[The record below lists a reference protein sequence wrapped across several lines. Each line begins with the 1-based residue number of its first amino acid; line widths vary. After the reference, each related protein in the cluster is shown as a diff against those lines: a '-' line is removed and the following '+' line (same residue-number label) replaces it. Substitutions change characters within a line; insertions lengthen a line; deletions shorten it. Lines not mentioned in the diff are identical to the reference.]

1 MNTKEFVTKIIKKNQ
16 DRIIQKVKTM
26 PKLLSGS
33 FISILTLLPLTSM
46 PNRGITAYA
55 QQTQLQT
62 TSDPWYLSL
71 EMARS
76 KVQAAMSPGAFG
88 HGVPELHNLTTSDFL
103 MALGISVLTFLV
115 VFMAVRALPKNMNIG
130 KIGRVLLPNK

>member
-1 MNTKEFVTKIIKKNQ
+1 
-16 DRIIQKVKTM
+16 
-26 PKLLSGS
+26 
-33 FISILTLLPLTSM
+33 
-46 PNRGITAYA
+46 
-55 QQTQLQT
+55 
-62 TSDPWYLSL
+62 
-71 EMARS
+71 MARS

-115 VFMAVRALPKNMNIG
+115 VFMAVRPLPKNMNIG